1 MRNAKSNKNHD
12 ESEESS
18 EDSSDSKK
26 NEVKFECEI
35 CSGSFHPSHVPLPKT
50 KTSQPTS
57 LHDIKFLCPS
67 CLRSRRPRIELILS
81 LLMNYE
87 KISVKLPEGKFK
99 SCYLTGLFIFSGY
112 YLYWRCGNW
121 DIDFWPRG
129 KALWRDSS
137 RTLHHT
143 HDKMVLQSKCYSLV
157 R

>member
-1 MRNAKSNKNHD
+1 MRNTKLNKNHD

-87 KISVKLPEGKFK
+87 KISVKLPEGKFI
-99 SCYLTGLFIFSGY
+99 SLYLINLI
-112 YLYWRCGNW
+112 YLVFMTKILCV
-121 DIDFWPRG
+121 
-129 KALWRDSS
+129 AL
-137 RTLHHT
+137 
-143 HDKMVLQSKCYSLV
+143 K
-157 R
+157 

>member
-1 MRNAKSNKNHD
+1 MRNTKLNKNHD

-87 KISVKLPEGKFK
+87 KISVKLPEGKECGFFH
-99 SCYLTGLFIFSGY
+99 YLL
-112 YLYWRCGNW
+112 
-121 DIDFWPRG
+121 DISIMMNLN
-129 KALWRDSS
+129 KE
-137 RTLHHT
+137 
-143 HDKMVLQSKCYSLV
+143 
-157 R
+157 

>member
-1 MRNAKSNKNHD
+1 MKFYLQAIKEMRNTKSNKNHD

-87 KISVKLPEGKFK
+87 KISVKLPEGKLTSLHALLWSLKVK
-99 SCYLTGLFIFSGY
+99 SKDTHQLSNFCLERKES
-112 YLYWRCGNW
+112 
-121 DIDFWPRG
+121 D
-129 KALWRDSS
+129 ALNSP
-137 RTLHHT
+137 
-143 HDKMVLQSKCYSLV
+143 
-157 R
+157 

>member
-1 MRNAKSNKNHD
+1 MRNTKLNKNHD

-99 SCYLTGLFIFSGY
+99 SFYLMDLA
-112 YLYWRCGNW
+112 
-121 DIDFWPRG
+121 
-129 KALWRDSS
+129 KAKLLSFVIM
-137 RTLHHT
+137 
-143 HDKMVLQSKCYSLV
+143 KV
-157 R
+157 RNKQN

>member
-99 SCYLTGLFIFSGY
+99 IYL
-112 YLYWRCGNW
+112 
-121 DIDFWPRG
+121 
-129 KALWRDSS
+129 
-137 RTLHHT
+137 
-143 HDKMVLQSKCYSLV
+143 
-157 R
+157 